1 MKQIVKLRIKKLAK
15 GQGSYYL
22 DWCQNGQRFYDYL
35 QLYIDLVRTD
45 KATLARNKE
54 IERIAM
60 QLRNKKEDEIIYG
73 GNSIRKP
80 LSKDGATIFDYFDKL
95 VNTNQNNS
103 VRKRCERIFSP
114 NFLIQNLTAHH
125 IQEYLANIS
134 DIAQSSRVGYVCS
147 FKRVVRFAVEDN
159 LLPNSILKEFPTIKA
174 PVKPVTYLTPD
185 EISLIYNS
193 KEWRR
198 EDNRRAFFFSCLTG
212 LRYSDVSK
220 LTWNEITP
228 DGYIQFSQQ
237 KTQIDNDGN
246 AYAYTRLPLNPQVF
260 SVIGERGEDSE
271 RVFPNISD
279 RWMVNRDLAQ
289 VAKKCG
295 ITKYVHFHM
304 ARHSCGVM
312 LASNG
317 VDIYTIS
324 KLLGHKNISTTTKFY
339 ANITDEHARESINKL
354 PTIGL

>member
-22 DWCQNGQRFYDYL
+22 DWCQYGKRFYDYL
-35 QLYIDLVRTD
+35 QLYVDLEHTD
-45 KATLARNKE
+45 KATVARNKE

-73 GNSIRKP
+73 GNDIKKP
-80 LSKDGATIFDYFDKL
+80 VAKDGATFFDYLSKL
-95 VNTNQNNS
+95 PDTSTNIC
-103 VRKRCERIFSP
+103 VKKRCARIFSDFP
-114 NFLIQNLTAHH
+114 MVKFSAYH
-125 IQEYLANIS
+125 IQEFLSNIS
-134 DIAQSSRVGYVCS
+134 HDAPSTRSMYISSL
-147 FKRVVRFAVEDN
+147 KRVVKLAIDDN
-159 LLPNSILKEFPTIKA
+159 YVHSSILKEFPLIKRA
-174 PVKPVTYLTPD
+174 DKPVTYLTPD
-185 EISLIYNS
+185 EVRLLVSTEGWLH
-193 KEWRR
+193 
-198 EDNRRAFFFSCLTG
+198 EDNRRAFLFSCLTG
-212 LRYSDVSK
+212 LRVSDLLK
-220 LTWNEITP
+220 LTWGEITS

-246 AYAYTRLPLNPQVF
+246 AYAYTRLPLNPQALE
-260 SVIGERGEDSE
+260 IAGERGDDSA
-271 RVFPNISD
+271 RVFPGLRN
-279 RWMVNRDLAQ
+279 RWVMNDELKRI
-289 VAKKCG
+289 AKKCG
-295 ITKYVHFHM
+295 ITKRIHIHM
-304 ARHSCGVM
+304 ARQTCGVM